1 MCRLLGY
8 VAEHPASV
16 TDLLGPA
23 YAADFVALTRVH
35 GDGWGMAWRQADGRI
50 ATERAPHSAASDPD
64 YHRLVE
70 AELAQ
75 IGLVHLRWATDGLT
89 VGLANTHPFG
99 DGELALAHNGSISPI
114 SRIDDLLTP
123 ASRQLVQGDTD
134 SERYFQFLRQSIA
147 STADTDAGVRTGIAV
162 LADAFPAASLNAILL
177 APDAMYV
184 VHVNSGAPAP
194 IDDLRILL
202 RDEPPPAGHS
212 TAYFEMAYR
221 VTPSSVVVA
230 SSGLVG
236 SDWQPVPPDSV
247 IRIGR
252 RDREV
257 SLLWQRHRPEHQAPT
272 RRPSSAAR

>member
-8 VAEHPASV
+8 VAERPASV
-16 TDLLGPA
+16 TDLLGTA
-23 YAADFVALTRVH
+23 YAADFAALTRVH
-35 GDGWGMAWRQADGRI
+35 GDGWGMAWRGADGRI
-50 ATERAPHSAASDPD
+50 ATERAPQSAASDPD

-75 IGLVHLRWATDGLT
+75 IGLVHLRWATDGLE
-89 VGLANTHPFG
+89 VGLENTHPFS

-114 SRIDDLLTP
+114 ARIDGLLTP
-123 ASRQLVQGDTD
+123 ASREHLRGDTD
-134 SERYFQFLRQSIA
+134 SERYFQFLRQSVA
-147 STADTDAGVRTGIAV
+147 EATDTDAGVRSGISI

-184 VHVNSGAPAP
+184 VHVNSGARAP

-202 RDEPPPAGHS
+202 RDEPPPAGHA

-221 VTPSSVVVA
+221 VTPTSVVVA

-252 RDREV
+252 CDREV
-257 SLLWQRHRPEHQAPT
+257 SALWQRSGHEAPAG
-272 RRPSSAAR
+272 RPSSATR